1 MRVMQRSS
9 RPGSVPQKCGCRDL
23 HLVIPDQTWRDLPRS
38 PLREGREIYAR
49 SESGDVVL
57 DREVILRSWLRQN
70 HDQHMIYVETY
81 ADREMVDHYI
91 LAGVGRGGFGMK
103 VDTWFV
109 TVNAIVI
116 WKTK

>member
-49 SESGDVVL
+49 SESGDVVP

-81 ADREMVDHYI
+81 DEPDMFEDVVINH
-91 LAGVGRGGFGMK
+91 LAVGVK
-103 VDTWFV
+103 VNTWFI
-109 TVNAIVI
+109 TVKNIVI